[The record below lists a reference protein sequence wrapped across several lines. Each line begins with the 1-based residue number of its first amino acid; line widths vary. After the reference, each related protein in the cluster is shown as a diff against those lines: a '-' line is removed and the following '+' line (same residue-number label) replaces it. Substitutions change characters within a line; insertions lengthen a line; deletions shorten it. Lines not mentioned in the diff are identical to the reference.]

1 MNKTLNTMV
10 KITYNRYYYKN
21 VDEPTKSEA
30 YFSNYKQA
38 MKGLARW
45 KNPSWIYELIS
56 VEEVPLNSEL
66 IHKDEFQYG

>member
-1 MNKTLNTMV
+1 MV
-10 KITYNRYYYKN
+10 KITYNRYYCKN
-21 VDEPTKSEA
+21 LDESTKGQA

-45 KNPSWIYELIS
+45 KSADWIYQLIS
-56 VEEVPLNSEL
+56 VEEVPFDIGL